1 MPTSYY
7 GQISTIL
14 DIALSQNP
22 KSILD
27 VGIGFGKYGV
37 LLREILDI
45 SNERYS
51 KDKWE
56 VIIDGIEGYKDYKNP
71 IYEYV
76 YNKVYFGFVQEVI
89 KSLKYSYDLI
99 LMIDV
104 LEHFNKNEG
113 EEIIESLLQICKNLL
128 VCTPA
133 IPSKQTYLDNNL
145 EEHKSLW
152 KISDFKKYKVKK
164 VEILPMTAFNSSI
177 ILLLEGRLNNDR
189 L

>member
-14 DIALSQNP
+14 DIAISQNP

-37 LLREILDI
+37 LLREVLDI
-45 SNERYS
+45 SSERYS

-56 VIIDGIEGYKDYKNP
+56 VMIDGIEGYKDYKNP

-76 YNKVYFGFVQEVI
+76 YNKVYFGFVQEAA
-89 KSLKYSYDLI
+89 KSLERNYDLI

-113 EEIIESLLQICKNLL
+113 EEIIKALLKKCRNLL
-128 VCTPA
+128 ICVPT
-133 IPSKQTYLDNNL
+133 IPSKQTYLDNDL
-145 EEHKSLW
+145 EEHKSIW
-152 KISDFKKYKVKK
+152 RASDFKNYKVKRI
-164 VEILPMTAFNSSI
+164 EILPMTFFNSSI
-177 ILLLEGRLNNDR
+177 IVLIEGSYNNG
-189 L
+189 

>member
-1 MPTSYY
+1 MPTSYH

-14 DIALSQNP
+14 DIVLSQEP
-22 KSILD
+22 KIILD

-37 LLREILDI
+37 LLREMLDI

-76 YNKVYFGFVQEVI
+76 YNKVYFGFVQEII
-89 KSLKYSYDLI
+89 KNLERDYDLI

-104 LEHFNKNEG
+104 LEHFDKNEG
-113 EEIIESLLQICKNLL
+113 EKIISMLLKKCKNLL
-128 VCTPA
+128 LCTPA
-133 IPSKQTYLDNNL
+133 IPSEQSYLDNDL
-145 EEHKSLW
+145 EKHKSLW

-164 VEILPMTAFNSSI
+164 VEILPMTAFNSSL
-177 ILLLEGRLNNDR
+177 ILLLEGD
-189 L
+189 